1 MNILRVIILW
11 QLLLSSLFLFAQE
24 RDTRDLIEILYKKR
38 SGYGIGTQE
47 EEFIKNT
54 GSSPTYGEI
63 TYDGAQML
71 IDEFNLTKN
80 DVFYDLG
87 CGVGKFVV
95 QVYLNTPVKKT
106 VGIELSKTRANN
118 AGQVNKQLK
127 SDGLIKKNRKLVFA
141 EKNILDADLS
151 DATAI
156 FISSLCF
163 SDELMKQVT
172 DKLVQ
177 LKPGLRVATSREL
190 AENPAF
196 ELVKV
201 LQIPMSWSQSSQV
214 HFYKLKK

>member
-1 MNILRVIILW
+1 MNIFRVIILW
-11 QLLLSSLFLFAQE
+11 QLLLTNLFLCAQE
-24 RDTRDLIEILYKKR
+24 RDARDLIERLYKKR
-38 SGYGIGTQE
+38 SGYSIGTQE
-47 EEFIKNT
+47 EEFIKSA

-95 QVYLNTPVKKT
+95 QVYLNTPVKKA
-106 VGIELSKTRANN
+106 VGIELSKTRVTN
-118 AGQVNKQLK
+118 GGLVHRQLK
-127 SDGLIKKNRKLVFA
+127 RDGLIKKNRKLVFV
-141 EKNILDADLS
+141 EKNILDANLA

-163 SDELMKQVT
+163 SDDMMKRVT
-172 DKLVQ
+172 DKLTD
-177 LKPGLRVATSREL
+177 LKQGLRIATSRKL
-190 AENPAF
+190 AENPKF

-214 HFYKLKK
+214 HFYKLK